1 MKDNFEE
8 VSLDIIDLITN
19 LHYEDKEKEIV
30 KFKIVY
36 VIAKMLQDEKTF
48 NEDTKTLDRQRRR

>member
-19 LHYEDKEKEIV
+19 LHYEDKEKEII
-30 KFKIVY
+30 KFKIAY

>member
-19 LHYEDKEKEIV
+19 LHYEDKEKEII
-30 KFKIVY
+30 KFKIAY

-48 NEDTKTLDRQRRR
+48 NEDTQTLDKQRRR

>member
-8 VSLDIIDLITN
+8 VSMDIIDLITN
-19 LHYEDKEKEIV
+19 LHYEDREKEII
-30 KFKIVY
+30 KFKIAY

-48 NEDTKTLDRQRRR
+48 NEDTETLDKQRRR

>member
-19 LHYEDKEKEIV
+19 LHYEDKEKEII
-30 KFKIVY
+30 KFKIAY
-36 VIAKMLQDEKTF
+36 VIAKMLQNEKTF
-48 NEDTKTLDRQRRR
+48 NEDTQILDKQRRR

>member
-30 KFKIVY
+30 KFKIAY

-48 NEDTKTLDRQRRR
+48 NEDIETLDRQRRR

>member
-19 LHYEDKEKEIV
+19 LHYEDKEKEII
-30 KFKIVY
+30 KFKIAY
-36 VIAKMLQDEKTF
+36 VIAKMLQNEKTF
-48 NEDTKTLDRQRRR
+48 NEDTETLDKQRRR